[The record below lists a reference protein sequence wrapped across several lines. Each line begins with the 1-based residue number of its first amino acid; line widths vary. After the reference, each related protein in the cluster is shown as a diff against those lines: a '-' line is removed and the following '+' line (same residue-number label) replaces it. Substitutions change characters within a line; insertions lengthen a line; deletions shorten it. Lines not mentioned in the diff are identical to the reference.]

1 MHNLIQDFK
10 PQKSSINTEFVSIR
24 KILLLLVAQLVTNL
38 HYNINNI
45 SARLS
50 INIAQ
55 AVIEKN

>member
-10 PQKSSINTEFVSIR
+10 PQKSSINTDFVSIR